1 MGLKSI
7 PIEAFP
13 PSYWRVLEGKLD
25 DTGPLSVTTAYRNV
39 PVLHRAVDIRSKAIS
54 SLPYILMKGEE
65 DITNSPQIIDFMRI
79 MRPLLG
85 TIEMHLCLFGAAYLY
100 IERNRYGLNAKLRPM
115 LPTSIKPIF
124 DEQQGLIA
132 FNRTIGNKVIRLE
145 PKDVI
150 YVWMPNVEYEVGPG
164 HSPAQVAIRSAATLY
179 FLDTFLE
186 NFWRRGA
193 IKATLLSVN
202 GPSQQAEMEKLE
214 NWWKRFMSGVKNAY
228 NTVAIRADIKPIIIG
243 DTLKDTVNPEL
254 TEQARTDT
262 LTALGVPHSLVLSN
276 AANYATAKVDTL
288 AFYENTIVPEAHMI
302 CDALNE
308 QLLVRSGIRL
318 VPRPDKLETYQR
330 DELEKA
336 QGLLTLVGTPILTV
350 NEARDM
356 MGYGPIDQ
364 APMNIDDKFNTPE
377 EVINAVAPATDN
389 STLPVS
395 TDTTTVPQ
403 KLKSLPNPDLQKWK
417 SKAIKSMRSGKSAD
431 VSFNSDVIPS
441 ADAFHLKQLL
451 STVADIDSLSHVFNA
466 FKIDAGG
473 GLTQDEQELYD
484 ILVKAMNKIR
494 RDAINA
500 GIELNVNQ
508 FSQRLAQE
516 VSLALNLSFTN
527 IYQSLIKETISK
539 MGIGV
544 DPVDIVLAISP
555 EWNSYL
561 LKRKAQLEDTTRRYL
576 ISIINGIDADNLSA
590 ALDIPFGNRRAEII
604 AVTELTNMYAVF
616 AITMQKILFSMGIQT
631 KLVWITAEDELVCP
645 KCNSYNGL
653 AQGNGWNDPPPIH
666 PYCRCRLELIKS

>member
-13 PSYWRVLEGKLD
+13 PSYWRLIQGNLD
-25 DTGPLSVTTAYRNV
+25 DTSALSVVNAYRNV

-85 TIEMHLCLFGAAYLY
+85 TIELHLCLFGAAYLY
-100 IERNRYGLNAKLRPM
+100 IERNKYGLNAKLRPM
-115 LPTSIKPIF
+115 LPQSIKPIF
-124 DEQQGLIA
+124 DENQGLIG
-132 FNRTIGNKVIRLE
+132 FNRSIGNKVVSLDI
-145 PKDVI
+145 KDVI
-150 YVWMPNVEYEVGPG
+150 YIWMPNVEYEVGPG
-164 HSPAQVAIRSAATLY
+164 HSPAQVAIRSSATLY

-202 GPSQQAEMEKLE
+202 GPTQPAEMEKLE
-214 NWWKRFMSGVKNAY
+214 NWWKRFMSGVKNAF

-302 CDALNE
+302 CDAINE
-308 QLLVRSGIRL
+308 QLLAKSGIRL

-356 MGYGPIDQ
+356 MGYGPIQ
-364 APMNIDDKFNTPE
+364 EAPMNIDDKFDTPE
-377 EVINAVAPATDN
+377 EVINAVAPSTENA
-389 STLPVS
+389 TLPVN

-403 KLKSLPNPDLQKWK
+403 KLKNVALPDLQRWK
-417 SKAIKSMRSGKSAD
+417 SKATKSLRSGKTAD
-431 VSFNSDVIPS
+431 VLFESTDIPS
-441 ADAFHLKQLL
+441 SDAWHLKNLL
-451 STVADIDSLSHVFNA
+451 STVTNADSLSHVFKA
-466 FKIDAGG
+466 FKVNAGS
-473 GLTQDEQELYD
+473 GLTSDEKELYD
-484 ILVKAMNKIR
+484 ILSKAMNKIR

-500 GIELNVNQ
+500 GITLDVNQ

-516 VSLALNLSFTN
+516 VALALNLSFTN

-561 LKRKAQLEDTTRRYL
+561 TKRKNQLEDTTRRYL
-576 ISIINGIDADNLSA
+576 VSLMSNMDDANLSA
-590 ALDIPFGNRRAEII
+590 VLDIPFGDRRAEII
-604 AVTELTNMYAVF
+604 AVTELTNMYAMF
-616 AITMQKILFSMGIQT
+616 AITMQRILLSIGVQT
-631 KLVWITAEDELVCP
+631 KLVWVTAEDELVCT
-645 KCNSYNGL
+645 KCNSLNGL

-666 PYCRCRLELIKS
+666 PYCRCRLELTKL